1 MTRSLTGDSTIP
13 LGYRG
18 GGKLKQYGET
28 LPFKCNVNTEDSNTI
43 IVLSI
48 SILVISGGGI

>member
-18 GGKLKQYGET
+18 GGELKQYGET
-28 LPFKCNVNTEDSNTI
+28 LRFKRNVNTEDSNTI